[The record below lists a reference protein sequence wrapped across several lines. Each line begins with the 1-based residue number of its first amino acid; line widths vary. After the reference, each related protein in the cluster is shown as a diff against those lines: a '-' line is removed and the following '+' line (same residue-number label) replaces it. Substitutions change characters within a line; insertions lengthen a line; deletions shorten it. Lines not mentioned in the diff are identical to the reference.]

1 MTKYVYLFCHRCNV
15 SCSLTTTAY
24 SSLKRAVKEYER
36 MRDYMIGKPV
46 NCVSEE
52 TKTLP
57 VHLRSTDEIPV
68 CHCYV
73 GPKGGNTA
81 YNSYYVVKKVL
92 N

>member
-15 SCSLTTTAY
+15 SSSLTITAY

-36 MRDYMIGKPV
+36 MRDHMIGYPV
-46 NCVSEE
+46 NCVREE
-52 TKTLP
+52 TKKLP
-57 VHLRSTDEIPV
+57 LGLGRTDEIPV

-81 YNSYYVVKKVL
+81 ADSYYVVKKIL